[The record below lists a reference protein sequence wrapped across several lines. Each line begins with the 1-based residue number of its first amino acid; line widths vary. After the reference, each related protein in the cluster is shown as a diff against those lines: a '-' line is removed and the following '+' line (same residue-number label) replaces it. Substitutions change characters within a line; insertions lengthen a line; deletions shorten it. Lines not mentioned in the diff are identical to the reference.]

1 MYDAVEG
8 KRRLVLLKSI
18 LLLTAVFALVYYVV
32 IVSILGFR
40 KDFSLIWP
48 VCSLICIAVY
58 RILVRMQKNEFGGI
72 VKFADFLLA
81 VLAVF
86 LILFCMMEGIIIRTG
101 FQKPNADADYLV
113 VLGAQVNG
121 TKVSRALRYR
131 LDAAYKYAAENES
144 TRLIV
149 SGGQGV
155 GEDISEAQAMQEYLL
170 LKGLDAER
178 IVLEDKSTNT
188 NENIM
193 FSKTYLKD
201 ADSVII
207 VTNRFHLYRGI
218 QIARKQLDMQ
228 VEGLGADTGT
238 VLFINYYVRE
248 AFAIV
253 KDKLVHNI

>member
-1 MYDAVEG
+1 MYDAAEG
-8 KRRLVLLKSI
+8 KRRLVLLKSV
-18 LLLTAVFALVYYVV
+18 LLLVSVFALVYYVL

-40 KDFSLIWP
+40 KDFSLFWP
-48 VCSLICIAVY
+48 IGSLVCGAVY
-58 RILVRMQKNEFGGI
+58 MMLVYMQKSEFGGI

-81 VLAVF
+81 VLAVC
-86 LILFCMMEGIIIRTG
+86 LVLFCLIEGIIIRTG
-101 FQKPNADADYLV
+101 FQKPDAGADYLV

-121 TKVSRALRYR
+121 TKVSKALRYR
-131 LDAAYKYAAENES
+131 LDAAYKYAMENES
-144 TRLIV
+144 AKVIV
-149 SGGQGV
+149 SGGQGT
-155 GEDISEAQAMQEYLL
+155 GEDISEAQAMQDYLIQ
-170 LKGLDAER
+170 KGLDAER

-193 FSKTYLKD
+193 FSKPYLKE

-207 VTNRFHLYRGI
+207 VTNRFHLYRGV
-218 QIARKQLDMQ
+218 QIARKQLDMK

-248 AFAIV
+248 AFAII